1 MTVPLVTMAAFS
13 EIQQSGGDLALAVAP
28 APARPRPGGGR
39 FLIIIG
45 LLLAILAGA
54 GVFLL
59 GNFGGGTSIGGG
71 PTQTVVVAAQSIPIR
86 HKIADSDLTTTKISG
101 SLPNTFAATTEVKGL
116 ISEITISKGA
126 LITSDMLARD
136 LGLIPAGAAPAYL
149 PLPSGYVAMTIP
161 TGEQQGVAGHI
172 TLDDYITVIAS
183 ASLTIFSSSGQ
194 QLPGPPK
201 VVSKTVFTNVHIIG
215 LGPASANVQP
225 ASGTSATS
233 GGSSGVTSGVT
244 SSLTIELTQCDA
256 EYFTWFL
263 GNTTLRYTLESPND
277 YLKQPPSAPDPTC
290 PTVLSAQGVTQK
302 EVEAR
307 YHFTTL

>member
-1 MTVPLVTMAAFS
+1 
-13 EIQQSGGDLALAVAP
+13 
-28 APARPRPGGGR
+28 
-39 FLIIIG
+39 
-45 LLLAILAGA
+45 LLLAVLAGA

-59 GNFGGGTSIGGG
+59 GNFGGGGGAIGGG
-71 PTQTVVVAAQSIPIR
+71 PNETVVVAAQSIPIR
-86 HKIADSDLTTTKISG
+86 HQMTDADLTTTKISG
-101 SLPNTFAATTEVKGL
+101 TLQNTYTKPGDVKGL
-116 ISEITISKGA
+116 ISEIQISKGA

-136 LGLIPAGAAPAYL
+136 AGLIPAGSAPAYL
-149 PLPSGYVAMTIP
+149 PLASGYVAMTIP

-172 TLDDYITVIAS
+172 TLGDYITVIAS
-183 ASLTIFSSSGQ
+183 ASLTVFSTTGA
-194 QLPGPPK
+194 PAGPAK

-225 ASGTSATS
+225 AGSAGAA
-233 GGSSGVTSGVT
+233 GGAQGATTGVT

-256 EYFTWFL
+256 EFFTWFL
-263 GNTTLRYTLESPND
+263 GNTTVRYTLESFND

-290 PTVLSAQGVTQK
+290 PTVGTAQGVSNK

>member
-1 MTVPLVTMAAFS
+1 
-13 EIQQSGGDLALAVAP
+13 LAVAS

-59 GNFGGGTSIGGG
+59 GNFGGGGGAIGGG
-71 PTQTVVVAAQSIPIR
+71 PSETVVVAAQSIPIR
-86 HKIADSDLTTTKISG
+86 HQITDADLTTTKISG
-101 SLPNTFAATTEVKGL
+101 TLQNTYTKPGDVKGL
-116 ISEITISKGA
+116 ISEIQITKGA

-136 LGLIPAGAAPAYL
+136 AGLIPAGSAPAYL
-149 PLPSGYVAMTIP
+149 PLASGYVAMTIP

-172 TLDDYITVIAS
+172 TLGDYITVIAS
-183 ASLTIFSSSGQ
+183 ASLTIFSTTGAQ
-194 QLPGPPK
+194 APGPAK
-201 VVSKTVFTNVHIIG
+201 VVSKTVFTNIHIIG

-225 ASGTSATS
+225 ASGASA
-233 GGSSGVTSGVT
+233 GGGAQGATTGVT

-256 EYFTWFL
+256 EFFTWFL
-263 GNTTLRYTLESPND
+263 GNTTLRYTLESFND

-290 PTVLSAQGVTQK
+290 PTVATAQGVSQK

-307 YHFTTL
+307 YHFTVL

>member
-1 MTVPLVTMAAFS
+1 M
-13 EIQQSGGDLALAVAP
+13 AVAS

-59 GNFGGGTSIGGG
+59 GNFGGGGGAIGGG
-71 PTQTVVVAAQSIPIR
+71 PNETVVVAAQSIPIR
-86 HKIADSDLTTTKISG
+86 HQLTDSDLTTTKISG
-101 SLPNTFAATTEVKGL
+101 TLQNTYTKTGDVKGL
-116 ISEITISKGA
+116 ISEIQITKGA

-136 LGLIPAGAAPAYL
+136 AGLIPAGSAPAYL
-149 PLPSGYVAMTIP
+149 PLASGYVAMTIP

-172 TLDDYITVIAS
+172 TLGDYITVISS
-183 ASLTIFSSSGQ
+183 ASLTIFSTTGAQ
-194 QLPGPPK
+194 AGPAK

-225 ASGTSATS
+225 ASGGGAAGGAQGAT
-233 GGSSGVTSGVT
+233 TGVT

-263 GNTTLRYTLESPND
+263 GNTTVRYTLESFND

-290 PTVLSAQGVTQK
+290 PTVLSAQGVSQK

-307 YHFTTL
+307 YHFTAL

>member
-1 MTVPLVTMAAFS
+1 M
-13 EIQQSGGDLALAVAP
+13 AVAS

-59 GNFGGGTSIGGG
+59 GNFGGGGGAIGGG
-71 PTQTVVVAAQSIPIR
+71 PNETVVVAAQSIPIR
-86 HKIADSDLTTTKISG
+86 HQLTDADLTTTKISG
-101 SLPNTFAATTEVKGL
+101 TLQNTYTKAGDVKGL
-116 ISEITISKGA
+116 ISEIQITKGA

-136 LGLIPAGAAPAYL
+136 AGLIPAGSAPAYL
-149 PLPSGYVAMTIP
+149 PLASGYVAMTIP

-172 TLDDYITVIAS
+172 TLGDYITVIAS
-183 ASLTIFSSSGQ
+183 ASLTIFSTTGAQ
-194 QLPGPPK
+194 APGPAK

-225 ASGTSATS
+225 ASGASA
-233 GGSSGVTSGVT
+233 GGGAQGATTGVT

-256 EYFTWFL
+256 EFFTWFL
-263 GNTTLRYTLESPND
+263 GNTTVRYTLESFND

-290 PTVLSAQGVTQK
+290 PTVATAQGVSQK